1 MNSLPCTRSRAALSL
16 ALLLLACVPL
26 AHAQVNIYARFLDG
40 TGVWAGE
47 STAPGRTNWTTLS
60 SVSFG
65 VSNPTAIGG
74 VGGGTGRA
82 VFDSV
87 VLTKLVDL
95 LTPQLMSALTTGT
108 ALNAGGANADVTIEF
123 TKPGATGP
131 VTFFRFEIKL
141 AYISKTTSAAAAS
154 DGSVSETVTLVGG
167 AFRYTY
173 WPTLANG
180 NLGTPVVKAW
190 SQVMNTPTFTVQ

>member
-1 MNSLPCTRSRAALSL
+1 MNSLSCTRSRTALSL

-65 VSNPTAIGG
+65 VETPITFGT
-74 VGGGTGRA
+74 GGTGRA
-82 VFDSV
+82 VFDKV
-87 VLTKLVDL
+87 VLTKLVDR
-95 LTPQLMSALTTGT
+95 LTPQLMSALTSGT
-108 ALNAGGANADVTIEF
+108 AVDAGGANADVTIEF
-123 TKPGATGP
+123 TKPGAAGA
-131 VTFFRFEIKL
+131 VTFFRLEIKR
-141 AYISKTTSAAAAS
+141 AFIAKTTSAAAAS
-154 DGSVSETVTLVGG
+154 DGSVSEIVTLVGG

-173 WPTLANG
+173 WPMLANG

-190 SQVMNTPTFTVQ
+190 SQLLNNSTFAVQ